1 MFTKK
6 FTATIA
12 TTAAGALALTG
23 CGSVEDSADTAT
35 DQSTS
40 SAEKWQA
47 PEGLSGEVDYYSAN
61 PQGLTDALVEAFEE
75 KTDVHVNVFA
85 DTTGKITAKLKAEEA
100 NPQADVV
107 YLASWNA
114 ANKQAETGNLESYKP
129 ENIQDANADWN
140 ADDDTFHGRDGSA
153 LALVANTDVV
163 SDIPSD
169 WEDLA
174 DPKYADQVIMP
185 DPRESG
191 TAADLL
197 TAMIAEWG
205 EDKTWELFDKLFDN
219 GMIVQ
224 GANGPALDQ
233 VTSGS
238 KGIVFGGVD
247 YSGLGFFV
255 REGNDATFVDF
266 GALITAIINFLLIA
280 AVIYFLLVAPMNKLD
295 EAQKRRKGI
304 DPEEPTPTET
314 ELLTEI
320 RDLLASQNPTTAQK
334 PLK

>member
-107 YLASWNA
+107 YLASGL
-114 ANKQAETGNLESYKP
+114 Q
-129 ENIQDANADWN
+129 
-140 ADDDTFHGRDGSA
+140 
-153 LALVANTDVV
+153 LASRKN
-163 SDIPSD
+163 
-169 WEDLA
+169 
-174 DPKYADQVIMP
+174 
-185 DPRESG
+185 
-191 TAADLL
+191 
-197 TAMIAEWG
+197 
-205 EDKTWELFDKLFDN
+205 
-219 GMIVQ
+219 
-224 GANGPALDQ
+224 PALLKS
-233 VTSGS
+233 TRRRERTRLFPSG
-238 KGIVFGGVD
+238 
-247 YSGLGFFV
+247 
-255 REGNDATFVDF
+255 
-266 GALITAIINFLLIA
+266 
-280 AVIYFLLVAPMNKLD
+280 
-295 EAQKRRKGI
+295 RRKAGRL
-304 DPEEPTPTET
+304 PAAMVRP
-314 ELLTEI
+314 
-320 RDLLASQNPTTAQK
+320 
-334 PLK
+334 

>member
-107 YLASWNA
+107 YLASWA
-114 ANKQAETGNLESYKP
+114 AASKQEKSGALEKYTP
-129 ENIQDANADWN
+129 EGADKICLLY
-140 ADDDTFHGRDGSA
+140 T
-153 LALVANTDVV
+153 
-163 SDIPSD
+163 SD
-169 WEDLA
+169 
-174 DPKYADQVIMP
+174 
-185 DPRESG
+185 
-191 TAADLL
+191 AAD
-197 TAMIAEWG
+197 E
-205 EDKTWELFDKLFDN
+205 
-219 GMIVQ
+219 
-224 GANGPALDQ
+224 
-233 VTSGS
+233 
-238 KGIVFGGVD
+238 
-247 YSGLGFFV
+247 
-255 REGNDATFVDF
+255 
-266 GALITAIINFLLIA
+266 
-280 AVIYFLLVAPMNKLD
+280 
-295 EAQKRRKGI
+295 
-304 DPEEPTPTET
+304 
-314 ELLTEI
+314 
-320 RDLLASQNPTTAQK
+320 
-334 PLK
+334 